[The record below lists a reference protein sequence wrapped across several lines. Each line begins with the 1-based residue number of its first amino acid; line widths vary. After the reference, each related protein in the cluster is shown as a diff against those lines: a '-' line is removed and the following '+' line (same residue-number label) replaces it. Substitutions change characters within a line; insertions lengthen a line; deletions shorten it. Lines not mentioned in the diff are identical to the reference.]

1 MKYKVK
7 NKKRKVIIAMIAVFV
22 SVPLIIMPV
31 STVIVYEAIFSARYE
46 TLDWMRFSVRDYEGL
61 QMQRSDFESDGVM
74 LAGYKYSK
82 QTEDVKGVVIIAH
95 GMGGGGQNTY
105 MPFAD
110 CFTSNGY
117 YVFAYDARGN
127 DNSGGDSVEGLPQGV
142 MDLDSAICHVKRLDE
157 YRGLPIMLFGHSW
170 GGYSVGN
177 VLCLH
182 PDVSAAVIIAGFN
195 ESENMLEYQS
205 TQIVGSIARINMPY
219 LELYER
225 IKFGSKY
232 TDISALEGM
241 AQTEAGIMVVHS
253 KNDAT
258 VPARYGYD
266 KFYESFGD
274 SDRFKFVL
282 YEDRGHD
289 YLFYSEAA
297 WEYRDR
303 LNADYKS
310 YVEDGGREYCAEV
323 KKEFMDAY
331 LDKEQCF
338 EPDPELMGQI
348 IAMFDEYGVK

>member
-1 MKYKVK
+1 MKNKIK
-7 NKKRKVIIAMIAVFV
+7 NKKRAVIIAIIAVFV
-22 SVPLIIMPV
+22 CIPLIIMPM

-46 TLDWMRFSVRDYEGL
+46 TLDWMQFSVQDYEGL
-61 QMQRSDFESDGVM
+61 QMQRSDFESGGVT

-82 QTEDVKGVVIIAH
+82 PTEQVKGVVIIAH

-127 DNSGGDSVEGLPQGV
+127 DNSGGNSVRGLPQGV

-177 VLCLH
+177 VLALH

-195 ESENMLEYQS
+195 ESEDMLEYQGA
-205 TQIVGSIARINMPY
+205 QIVGAMAKLNMPY

-225 IKFGSKY
+225 VKFGSKY

-241 AQTEAGIMVVHS
+241 EQSNADIMVVHS
-253 KNDAT
+253 QNDAT
-258 VPARYGYD
+258 VPIQYGYD
-266 KFYESFGD
+266 KFFEQFGD
-274 SDRFKFVL
+274 SDRFRFVH
-282 YEDRGHD
+282 YDDRGHD

-331 LDKEQCF
+331 LDKKQCF
-338 EPDPELMGQI
+338 EPDTELMGQI
-348 IAMFDEYGVK
+348 IAMFDSCC